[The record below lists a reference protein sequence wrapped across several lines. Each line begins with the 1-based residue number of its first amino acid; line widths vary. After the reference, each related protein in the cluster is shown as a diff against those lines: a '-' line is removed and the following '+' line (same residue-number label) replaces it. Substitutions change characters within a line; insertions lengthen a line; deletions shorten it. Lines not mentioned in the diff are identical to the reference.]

1 MQRRKQL
8 ERKLEQQQNKIIK
21 LEREL
26 TKAYEVHVQIQEE
39 IDALDAKELFLKA
52 FKKSNKTKEQ
62 LMTFLNK

>member
-39 IDALDAKELFLKA
+39 IDALDAKELFEA
-52 FKKSNKTKEQ
+52 FKKSNKSKEQ

>member
-39 IDALDAKELFLKA
+39 IDALDAKELFEA
-52 FKKSNKTKEQ
+52 FKKHINALKKIKKTKC
-62 LMTFLNK
+62 L

>member
-39 IDALDAKELFLKA
+39 IDTLDAKELFEA